1 LLPNYGSDTNRYKN
15 FLANQMLKISVSG
28 EEEEISARGK
38 PITGSRRVMDVMS
51 KFGSKCKYGDSN
63 KVLSESDVVVG
74 VPL

>member
-1 LLPNYGSDTNRYKN
+1 
-15 FLANQMLKISVSG
+15 MLKISVSG